1 MDKST
6 VALEAD
12 RIIDSL
18 GGTGEVA
25 RIFDVDPAAVSQW
38 RRNGIPR
45 ARLHTLR
52 LTQPEV
58 FSDVA
63 QHAEQTAK
71 REAV

>member
-25 RIFDVDPAAVSQW
+25 RIFAVDPAAVSQW

-52 LTQPEV
+52 LTRPEMFV
-58 FSDVA
+58 DVA
-63 QHAEQTAK
+63 QRLPQDPGQG
-71 REAV
+71 V